1 MTTVAYKDGVIA
13 YDSRVTASNGVIVDD
28 NFNKMHKEGG
38 LIFFYCGSPADL
50 EDFIKSFIDWKVC
63 RDTEL
68 DIEAVVYDCE
78 SNMLYRSSI
87 DPDTKAPFK
96 FKYRLDNH
104 YAMGTGSRFALAFMD
119 TGMSAYEAIK
129 ATVKRDSYT
138 GGIIK
143 TFKLPCQTP

>member
-1 MTTVAYKDGVIA
+1 MTTIAYKDGIIV
-13 YDSRVTASNGVIVDD
+13 YDSRVTASNGVIIDD
-28 NFNKMHKEGG
+28 NFDKVHVEAD
-38 LIFFYCGSPADL
+38 LIFIYCGSPTDI
-50 EDFIKSFIDWKVC
+50 EDFAKSYIDWKVC

-68 DIEAVVYDCE
+68 DLEAMVYDCKA
-78 SNMLYRSSI
+78 STLFRSSI

-119 TGMSAYEAIK
+119 TGMSAYEAVK
-129 ATVKRDSYT
+129 ATAKRDSYT

-143 TFKLPCQTP
+143 TFKLPCPIL